1 MDNTG
6 NGFLGNNRSCIEYI
20 LSSAKKS
27 VDKIG
32 VSSTA
37 GNDTTNSMEIAKN
50 ASHRII
56 GISFG
61 K

>member
-1 MDNTG
+1 MDNSG
-6 NGFLGNNRSCIEYI
+6 NGFLEYNRSRMEYI
-20 LSSAKKS
+20 RSSAKKS
-27 VDKIG
+27 VDKID

-50 ASHRII
+50 PSHRII